1 MATLLESPIPPQL
14 ESEASFQLL
23 FHQHPLPMWVV
34 DATSLAFVAV
44 NDAAVKKYGYSREE
58 FFQMTMD
65 QIAIPMEDTG
75 EASGDELSQG
85 ASTAWQHKR
94 KDGATLFVE
103 STWHEIPFAGRDAVL
118 VLTLDRTE
126 QRRAEQRNRE
136 QANLLNL
143 ASDAIIVRDLDN
155 VVLFWNQGAERLYG
169 WTTEEMIGKKSID
182 TFVKTRAFEA
192 EIELLKSGFW
202 IGQLD
207 HQSKDGRT
215 IIVNSRW
222 TLVRDDDGKPKSV
235 LVIDTDVTET
245 KKLESQFLRAQRL
258 EGIGTLASGIAH
270 DLNNILSPILMSCG
284 ILRREFEDE
293 DTLKMLSII
302 EGSAERGAGIVKQVL
317 TFARGV
323 EGERVLLQLKHLVSE
338 LAKVMAQTFPRNIDI
353 QTNFPPDLWT
363 VMGDATQLHQV
374 LLNLCVNARD
384 AMPQGGSIRLGAENV
399 DIDQHFASMNPG
411 AQLGAH
417 VVLRAS
423 DTGSGMS
430 PETMEKIFDP
440 FFTTKEVGKGTGLG
454 LATVIG
460 IVKSH
465 GGFLTVQSELGVG
478 TTFSV
483 FLPATQET
491 KAGAAAKEEEP
502 IVRGNGEL
510 VLVVDDEPPI
520 REALVR
526 TLSANGYRAYT
537 AEDGSDALALYF
549 QRRAEID
556 VVITDLAMGQ
566 MDGVTLVRSL
576 RKVDPKVRV
585 IVSSGHMQ
593 KENVVILEGMG
604 VKTFLDKPYTAE
616 KLLRALQKV
625 LRQPDEEP
633 EVVR

>member
-1 MATLLESPIPPQL
+1 MSATLETPLPPQL

-34 DATSLAFVAV
+34 DAASLAFIVV
-44 NDAAVKKYGYSREE
+44 NDAAVRKYGFSREE
-58 FFQMTMD
+58 FLAMTMD
-65 QIAIPMEDTG
+65 QIASPEEDA
-75 EASGDELSQG
+75 EEIREENLAAG
-85 ASTAWQHKR
+85 ASTAWRHKR

-126 QRRAEQRNRE
+126 QRRAESRNRQ

-155 VVLFWNQGAERLYG
+155 RVLFWNQGAERLYG
-169 WTTEEMIGKKSID
+169 WTSEEMIGATTID
-182 TFVKTRAFEA
+182 TFVKVRNYEA
-192 EIELLKSGFW
+192 EIELLKTGYW
-202 IGQLD
+202 TGQLQHRNKEGGD
-207 HQSKDGRT
+207 LM
-215 IIVNSRW
+215 INSRW
-222 TLVRDDDGKPKSV
+222 TLVRDDDGKPVSV
-235 LVIDTDVTET
+235 LVINTDVTET

-293 DTLKMLSII
+293 DTLKMLNII

-338 LAKVMAQTFPRNIDI
+338 LAKVMAQTFPRNVDI
-353 QTNFPPDLWT
+353 QTHFPADLWT
-363 VMGDATQLHQV
+363 VLGDATQLHQV

-384 AMPQGGSIRLGAENV
+384 AMPKGGTITLSAENV
-399 DIDQHFASMNPG
+399 DIDAHFASMNPG
-411 AQLGAH
+411 AQLGPH
-417 VVLRAS
+417 VVLRSA
-423 DTGSGMS
+423 DTGSGMT
-430 PETMEKIFDP
+430 PEVMEKIFDP

-465 GGFLTVQSELGVG
+465 GGFLTVQSEVGVG

-483 FLPATQET
+483 FLPASQDADAG
-491 KAGAAAKEEEP
+491 KAKKDEAPAVG
-502 IVRGNGEL
+502 GNGEL

-526 TLSANGYRAYT
+526 TLTANGYRAYT

-549 QRRAEID
+549 QRRQEIN
-556 VVITDLAMGQ
+556 VVLTDISMAQ
-566 MDGVTLVRSL
+566 MDGVALVRSL
-576 RKVDPKVRV
+576 RKVDPNVRV
-585 IVSSGHMQ
+585 IVSSGHFQ
-593 KENVVILEGMG
+593 KENMVVLESLG

-616 KLLRALQKV
+616 KLLRAMSSV
-625 LRQPDEEP
+625 LGTAGISG
-633 EVVR
+633 

>member
-1 MATLLESPIPPQL
+1 MSHTLETSLPIQL

-23 FHQHPLPMWVV
+23 FHLHPLPMWVV
-34 DATSLAFVAV
+34 DASSLKFIVV
-44 NDAAVKKYGYSREE
+44 NDAAVKKYGFSREE
-58 FFQMTMD
+58 FLALTMD
-65 QIAIPMEDTG
+65 QIAEPEGDAPETG
-75 EASGDELSQG
+75 GEGSALSDSAS
-85 ASTAWQHKR
+85 AAWRHKR
-94 KDGATLFVE
+94 KDGATLHVE
-103 STWHEIPFAGRDAVL
+103 STWHEIPFSGRDAVL

-126 QRRAEQRNRE
+126 QRRADERNRQ

-155 VVLFWNQGAERLYG
+155 RVVFWNQGAERLYG
-169 WTTEEMIGKKSID
+169 WTPEEMFGATTLE
-182 TFVKTRAFEA
+182 TFVKVRNYEA
-192 EIELLKSGFW
+192 EIELLKTGYWS
-202 IGQLD
+202 GQLQ
-207 HQSKDGRT
+207 HQNKDGRD

-222 TLVRDDDGKPKSV
+222 TLVRDDDGKPRSV

-293 DTLKMLSII
+293 DTLKMLNII

-323 EGERVLLQLKHLVSE
+323 EGDRVLIQLKHLVSE
-338 LAKVMAQTFPRNIDI
+338 LSKVMAQTFPRNIDI

-363 VMGDATQLHQV
+363 VLGDATQLHQV

-384 AMPQGGSIRLGAENV
+384 AMPKGGAITLSAENV
-399 DIDQHFASMNPG
+399 DIDAHFASMNPG
-411 AQLGAH
+411 AQLGPH
-417 VVLRAS
+417 VALRSA
-423 DTGSGMS
+423 DTGSGMTL
-430 PETMEKIFDP
+430 EVMEKIFDP

-465 GGFLTVQSELGVG
+465 GGFLTVQSEVGVG

-483 FLPATQET
+483 FLPASQEAN
-491 KAGAAAKEEEP
+491 AGAAEKDDAP
-502 IVRGNGEL
+502 VTGGNNEL

-526 TLSANGYRAYT
+526 TLTANGYRAYT

-549 QRRAEID
+549 QRRAEIS
-556 VVITDLAMGQ
+556 VVLTDIAMAQ
-566 MDGVTLVRSL
+566 MDGVALVRSL
-576 RKVDPKVRV
+576 RKLDPGVRV
-585 IVSSGHMQ
+585 IVSSGHFQ
-593 KENVVILEGMG
+593 KENMVILEGLG

-616 KLLRALQKV
+616 KLLRAMSEV
-625 LRQPDEEP
+625 LAPAEITIAE
-633 EVVR
+633 

>member
-1 MATLLESPIPPQL
+1 
-14 ESEASFQLL
+14 
-23 FHQHPLPMWVV
+23 VV
-34 DATSLAFVAV
+34 DAQTLGFIVV
-44 NDAAVKKYGYSREE
+44 NNAAVKKYGYTREE
-58 FFQMTMD
+58 FLAMSMD
-65 QIAIPMEDTG
+65 QIATPLEEAGETG
-75 EASGDELSQG
+75 SDELAQG
-85 ASTAWQHKR
+85 ASTAWQHRR
-94 KDGATLFVE
+94 KDGTTLFVE

-126 QRRAEQRNRE
+126 QRRAEERNRE

-169 WTTEEMIGKKSID
+169 WTTEEMVGVKSTD
-182 TFVKTRAFEA
+182 TFVKERAYEA
-192 EIELLKSGFW
+192 EIELLKTGVW
-202 IGQLD
+202 IGQLK
-207 HQSKDGRT
+207 HQSKDGKP

-222 TLVRDDDGKPKSV
+222 TLVRDDDGRPKSV

-284 ILRREFEDE
+284 ILRKEFDDE

-338 LAKVMAQTFPRNIDI
+338 LSKVMAQTFPRNIDI
-353 QTNFPPDLWT
+353 QTHFPPDLWP
-363 VMGDATQLHQV
+363 VLGDATQLHQV

-384 AMPQGGSIRLGAENV
+384 AMPQGGSIRVTAENV

-411 AQLGAH
+411 AQLGPH

-465 GGFLTVQSELGVG
+465 NGILTVQSELGVG

-483 FLPATQET
+483 FLPANQDVNT
-491 KAGAAAKEEEP
+491 GYSSKEEEP
-502 IVRGNGEL
+502 VLRGNGEL

-526 TLSANGYRAYT
+526 TLTNNGYRAYT

-549 QRRAEID
+549 QRRDEIN
-556 VVITDLAMGQ
+556 VVLTDISMGQ

-593 KENVVILEGMG
+593 KENTVILEGMG

-616 KLLRALQKV
+616 KLLRAVQV
-625 LRQPDEEP
+625 ALRPVEEEEDEV
-633 EVVR
+633 EVSK

>member
-1 MATLLESPIPPQL
+1 MATLLESPMPPQL

-34 DATSLAFVAV
+34 DAESLAFIAV
-44 NDAAVKKYGYSREE
+44 NDAAVKKYGYTREE
-58 FFQMTMD
+58 FHGLTMD
-65 QIAIPMEDTG
+65 QIATPVEDTG
-75 EASGDELSQG
+75 EGNETSPEHSG
-85 ASTAWQHKR
+85 STAWNHKC
-94 KDGATLFVE
+94 KDGSTLFVE
-103 STWHEIPFAGRDAVL
+103 STWHEIPFSGRDAVL

-126 QRRAEQRNRE
+126 QRRAEERNRE

-143 ASDAIIVRDLDN
+143 ASDAIVVRDLDN

-169 WTTEEMIGKKSID
+169 WTTEEVVGKKTID
-182 TFVKTRAFEA
+182 TYVKERPYEA
-192 EIELLKSGFW
+192 EIELLKTGFW
-202 IGQLD
+202 IGQLK
-207 HQSKDGRT
+207 HQSKDGEA
-215 IIVNSRW
+215 IIVSSRW
-222 TLVRDDDGKPKSV
+222 TLVRDDDGRPKSV

-284 ILRREFEDE
+284 ILRKEFEDE

-353 QTNFPPDLWT
+353 QTNFPTDLWP
-363 VMGDATQLHQV
+363 VLGDATQLHQV

-384 AMPQGGSIRLGAENV
+384 AMPQGGSIRLNAENV
-399 DIDQHFASMNPG
+399 DIDPHFASMNPG
-411 AQLGAH
+411 AQLGPH
-417 VVLRAS
+417 VVLRAA
-423 DTGSGMS
+423 DTGMGMS

-465 GGFLTVQSELGVG
+465 TGFLTVQSEIGVG

-483 FLPATQET
+483 FLPANQESRADSGS
-491 KAGAAAKEEEP
+491 KQEVP
-502 IVRGNGEL
+502 LVRGNGEL
-510 VLVVDDEPPI
+510 ILVVDDEPPI

-526 TLSANGYRAYT
+526 TLTANGYQAYT

-549 QRRAEID
+549 QRKNEID
-556 VVITDLAMGQ
+556 VVLTDISMGQ

-585 IVSSGHMQ
+585 IVSSGHLQ
-593 KENVVILEGMG
+593 KENVVVLEGLG
-604 VKTFLDKPYTAE
+604 VKTFLDKPYTAD
-616 KLLRALQKV
+616 KLLRAVQTV
-625 LRQPDEEP
+625 LRPVEE
-633 EVVR
+633 EVER

>member
-1 MATLLESPIPPQL
+1 MATVLDAPISRQL

-34 DATSLAFVAV
+34 DAESLAFIVV
-44 NDAAVKKYGYSREE
+44 NDAAVKKYGFSRDE
-58 FFQMTMD
+58 FLTMTMD
-65 QIAIPMEDTG
+65 QIATPME
-75 EASGDELSQG
+75 ESNSVPGDDAHG
-85 ASTAWQHKR
+85 ASTAWRHKT
-94 KDGATLFVE
+94 KDGSTLFVE

-126 QRRAEQRNRE
+126 QRRAEQRSRE

-155 VVLFWNQGAERLYG
+155 VVLFWNQGAARLYG
-169 WTTEEMIGKKSID
+169 WTTQEMIGAKTLD
-182 TFVKTRAFEA
+182 TFVKERNYEA
-192 EIELLKSGFW
+192 EIELLRTGFW
-202 IGQLD
+202 IGQLT
-207 HQSKDGRT
+207 HQSKDGRP

-222 TLVRDDDGKPKSV
+222 TLVRDEEGNPKSV
-235 LVIDTDVTET
+235 LVINTDVTET
-245 KKLESQFLRAQRL
+245 RKLESQFLRAQRL

-363 VMGDATQLHQV
+363 VVGDATQLHQV

-384 AMPQGGSIRLGAENV
+384 AMPQGGSIRISAENV

-411 AQLGAH
+411 AQLGPH

-423 DTGSGMS
+423 DTGSGIS

-465 GGFLTVQSELGVG
+465 GGFLTVQSEVGVG

-483 FLPATQET
+483 FLPASQE
-491 KAGAAAKEEEP
+491 KSGDAAKEEEP
-502 IVRGNGEL
+502 IARGNGEL

-526 TLSANGYRAYT
+526 TLTANNFRVFT

-549 QRRAEID
+549 QRRSEISL
-556 VVITDLAMGQ
+556 VITDISMGQ
-566 MDGVTLVRSL
+566 MDGVQLVRSL
-576 RKVDPKVRV
+576 RKVDPNVRV

-593 KENVVILEGMG
+593 KENVVVLEGLG
-604 VKTFLDKPYTAE
+604 VKSFLDKPYTAE
-616 KLLRALQKV
+616 KLLRSVQRALHAGS
-625 LRQPDEEP
+625 EEP
-633 EVVR
+633 EVVT

>member
-1 MATLLESPIPPQL
+1 MPPQL

-34 DATSLAFVAV
+34 DAESLAFIAV
-44 NDAAVKKYGYSREE
+44 NDAAVKKYGYTREE
-58 FFQMTMD
+58 FHGLTMD
-65 QIAIPMEDTG
+65 QIATPVEDTG
-75 EASGDELSQG
+75 EGNETSPEHSG
-85 ASTAWQHKR
+85 STAWNHKC
-94 KDGATLFVE
+94 KDGSTLFVE
-103 STWHEIPFAGRDAVL
+103 STWHEIPFSGRDAVL

-126 QRRAEQRNRE
+126 QRRAEERNRE

-143 ASDAIIVRDLDN
+143 ASDAIVVRDLDN

-169 WTTEEMIGKKSID
+169 WTTEEVVGKKTID
-182 TFVKTRAFEA
+182 TYVKERPYEA
-192 EIELLKSGFW
+192 EIELLKTGFW
-202 IGQLD
+202 IGQLK
-207 HQSKDGRT
+207 HQSKDGEA
-215 IIVNSRW
+215 IIVSSRW
-222 TLVRDDDGKPKSV
+222 TLVRDDDGRPKSV

-284 ILRREFEDE
+284 ILRKEFEDE

-353 QTNFPPDLWT
+353 QTNFPTDLWP
-363 VMGDATQLHQV
+363 VLGDATQLHQV

-384 AMPQGGSIRLGAENV
+384 AMPQGGSIRLNAENV
-399 DIDQHFASMNPG
+399 DIDPHFASMNPG
-411 AQLGAH
+411 AQLGPH
-417 VVLRAS
+417 VVLRAA
-423 DTGSGMS
+423 DTGMGMS

-465 GGFLTVQSELGVG
+465 TGFLTVQSEIGVG

-483 FLPATQET
+483 FLPANQESRADSGS
-491 KAGAAAKEEEP
+491 KQEVP
-502 IVRGNGEL
+502 LVRGNGEL
-510 VLVVDDEPPI
+510 ILVVDDEPPI

-526 TLSANGYRAYT
+526 TLTANGYQAYT

-549 QRRAEID
+549 QRKNEID
-556 VVITDLAMGQ
+556 VVLTDISMGQ

-585 IVSSGHMQ
+585 IVSSGHLQ
-593 KENVVILEGMG
+593 KENVVVLEGLG
-604 VKTFLDKPYTAE
+604 VKTFLDKPYTAD
-616 KLLRALQKV
+616 KLLRAVQTV
-625 LRQPDEEP
+625 LRPVEE
-633 EVVR
+633 EVER